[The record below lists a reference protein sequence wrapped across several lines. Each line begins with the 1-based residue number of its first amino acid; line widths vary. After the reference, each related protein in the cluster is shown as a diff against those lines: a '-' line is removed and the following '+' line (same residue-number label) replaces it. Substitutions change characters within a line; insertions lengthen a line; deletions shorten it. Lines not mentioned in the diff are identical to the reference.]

1 VPLAALVL
9 AATLCQTAPAE
20 PSPPQPP
27 APTAADTPRPAGPS
41 SPAAS
46 AGSARKTLEEI
57 LKEKG
62 VITEEDYQ
70 KVKKSKA
77 PSYSPGKGFTLTS
90 EDGKFSLTIG
100 GYIQPR
106 YSFAEKDDEH
116 EPTAQQKD
124 VSEFRVR
131 RAKLVLG
138 GYAFTKDLT
147 YKLQMEF
154 TNSGNARMLDD
165 AYVNYR
171 LRDEIQVRGGQDKVP
186 FSRQWLNSGW
196 ALSFIERSIASDAF
210 YAGRDIG
217 LMVNGKLRGG
227 MITYAIGGFGGSGQ
241 STLSTSTDNAAA
253 LRLVLNPFGEVPYVE
268 ADIDMS
274 RSPLLSIGGNY
285 YHKAFRRSTTAGA
298 NTNGFATNNVQLVAN
313 NLAFTSPSIP
323 NGWLGGGANQFDD
336 AEKVD
341 VDTLGADAVF
351 KWMGLAVQGEFYYG
365 RAEGQSSNELL
376 HAQGGYG
383 QVGYMILPRHLEAA
397 VRYSLVDPDTEQDD
411 DSRTEYQ
418 GAVSYYF
425 SGHPLKLQAEFTH
438 RRDDARGG
446 TDDRIYRIQAQVMF

>member
-1 VPLAALVL
+1 LTALVL
-9 AATLCQTAPAE
+9 AASLSQTAPAE
-20 PSPPQPP
+20 PPPSQPP
-27 APTAADTPRPAGPS
+27 APPAAEAPPPAGPT
-41 SPAAS
+41 SPVAP

-70 KVKKSKA
+70 KVKKSKT
-77 PSYSPGKGFTLTS
+77 PSYSPGKGFTFTS
-90 EDGKFSLTIG
+90 EDGRFSLTLG

-106 YSFAEKDDEH
+106 YSFAQKDDEH
-116 EPTAQQKD
+116 VASAQRTD

-138 GYAFTKDLT
+138 GHAFTKDLT
-147 YKLQMEF
+147 YKLQTEF

-171 LRDEIQVRGGQDKVP
+171 LRDEIQVRAGQDKVP
-186 FSRQWLNSGW
+186 FSRQWLNAGW

-217 LMVNGKLRGG
+217 LMVNGKLLGG
-227 MITYAIGGFGGSGQ
+227 TITYVTGGYGGSGQ

-274 RSPLLSIGGNY
+274 QSALLSVGGNY
-285 YHKAFRRSTTAGA
+285 YHMAFRRSTTAGA
-298 NTNGFATNNVQLVAN
+298 NTNGFATNNVQFVAN

-323 NGWLGGGANQFDD
+323 NGWLGSGANQFDD

-341 VDTLGADAVF
+341 VDTFGVDAVF

-365 RAEGQSSNELL
+365 RAEGQSSNEIL
-376 HAQGGYG
+376 HERRLRTGRLHGP
-383 QVGYMILPRHLEAA
+383 PRHLEAA
-397 VRYSLVDPDTEQDD
+397 VRYSLVDPDTDQDD

>member
-1 VPLAALVL
+1 VSLTALVL
-9 AATLCQTAPAE
+9 TVALSQSAPSD
-20 PSPPQPP
+20 PPLPQPP
-27 APTAADTPRPAGPS
+27 APPAAEAPRSAVP
-41 SPAAS
+41 SPAAAS
-46 AGSARKTLEEI
+46 GGSARKTLEEV

-70 KVKKSKA
+70 KVKRSK
-77 PSYSPGKGFTLTS
+77 PPGYSPGKGFTFTS
-90 EDGKFSLTIG
+90 EDGKFSLTLG

-106 YSFAEKDDEH
+106 YSFAQKDDEH
-116 EPTAQQKD
+116 VAPAQQAD

-131 RAKLVLG
+131 RAKFVLS

-147 YKLQMEF
+147 YKLQTEF

-165 AYVNYR
+165 AYLNYR
-171 LRDEIQVRGGQDKVP
+171 WRDELQVRGGQDKVP
-186 FSRQWLNSGW
+186 FSRQWLNAGW

-217 LMVNGKLRGG
+217 LMVNGKLLGG
-227 MITYAIGGFGGSGQ
+227 TITYVIGGYGGSGQ

-253 LRLVLNPFGEVPYVE
+253 VRLVANPFGDVPYVE

-274 RSPLLSIGGNY
+274 RSPLLSVGGNY
-285 YHKAFRRSTTAGA
+285 YRKAFRRNTTAGA

-313 NLAFTSPSIP
+313 NLVFTSPSIP
-323 NGWLGGGANQFDD
+323 NGWLGSGANQFDE

-341 VDTLGADAVF
+341 VDTFGIDAVF
-351 KWMGLAVQGEFYYG
+351 KWMGLAIQGEFYYG
-365 RAEGQSSNELL
+365 RAEGQSSNEIL
-376 HAQGGYG
+376 HALGGYG
-383 QVGYMILPRHLEAA
+383 QVGYMVLPRHLEAA
-397 VRYSLVDPDTEQDD
+397 VRYSRVDPDSDQDD
-411 DSRTEYQ
+411 NSLTEYQ
-418 GAVSYYF
+418 GALSYYF

-438 RRDDARGG
+438 RRDEARGE